1 MDAARFFAPDFVD
14 SGGMPLK
21 GLECQVSNL
30 VNSDPCPRPTTDPRD
45 YHDRYRTSMKQAM
58 LFVSH
63 RADPDV
69 QPAAC
74 RRFDEAGDASVGRGK
89 RDVPTRALADRF
101 SCEVSLSD
109 DDVFSTAQ
117 ILYGATKDKAHLRQ
131 VTMRLLAVPK
141 DIFGSVAP
149 DEWRFTSSA
158 LNVLLT
164 EPRVP
169 AFLGLAQAF
178 HTESQL
184 LRGKPTARAAA
195 ESVRYRFECPQLSVA
210 VRLDERVALYCA
222 GQV

>member
-101 SCEVSLSD
+101 SCDVSLSD

-131 VTMRLLAVPK
+131 VTMRLLTPIGTVETLVVSKRKWAAVP
-141 DIFGSVAP
+141 GVYTMARRA
-149 DEWRFTSSA
+149 EWGGLWPWPTP
-158 LNVLLT
+158 T
-164 EPRVP
+164 M
-169 AFLGLAQAF
+169 LGNEDRSC
-178 HTESQL
+178 TQL
-184 LRGKPTARAAA
+184 
-195 ESVRYRFECPQLSVA
+195 
-210 VRLDERVALYCA
+210 
-222 GQV
+222 